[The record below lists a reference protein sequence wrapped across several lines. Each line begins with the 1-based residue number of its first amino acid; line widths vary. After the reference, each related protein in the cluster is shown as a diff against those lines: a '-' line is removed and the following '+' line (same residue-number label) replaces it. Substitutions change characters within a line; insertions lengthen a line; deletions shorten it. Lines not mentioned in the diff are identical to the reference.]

1 MAAFKKGD
9 VVTVKAVIPSGPV
22 TKMRMDDDG
31 IVSYLVEW
39 TDADGNVQER
49 WFVEDDLV
57 AG

>member
-1 MAAFKKGD
+1 
-9 VVTVKAVIPSGPV
+9 
-22 TKMRMDDDG
+22 MRMDEDG

-39 TDADGNVQER
+39 TDADGVTQER